1 MEIHVTEAE
10 FFHAGRQA
18 DGLTDGRTD
27 THTDRQTDRQ
37 TERQITIFG
46 MSLKE
51 IFFVIGM
58 LVQN

>member
-18 DGLTDGRTD
+18 DGLTDGRT
-27 THTDRQTDRQ
+27 HRQTD
-37 TERQITIFG
+37 RQITIFG